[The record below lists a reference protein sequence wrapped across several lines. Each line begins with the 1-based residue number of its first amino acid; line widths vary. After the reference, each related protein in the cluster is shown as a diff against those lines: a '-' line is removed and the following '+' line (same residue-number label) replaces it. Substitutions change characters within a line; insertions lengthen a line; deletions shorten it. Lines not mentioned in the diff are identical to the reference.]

1 MGRRSRASRCRPSRC
16 RIEGPILRLDKGSG
30 AGVMLEHP
38 RNIGGI
44 FPDRV
49 EWEKGGVGGPGR
61 EERVLKPLE
70 RGSAQLRLITRAGV
84 EMYQRPAVRSFFF
97 FLVPEAQ
104 RPSASPSREASQI

>member
-1 MGRRSRASRCRPSRC
+1 M
-16 RIEGPILRLDKGSG
+16 RLDKGSG

-84 EMYQRPAVRSFFF
+84 EMYQRPAVRPSFISWFQKRS
-97 FLVPEAQ
+97 VPLLP
-104 RPSASPSREASQI
+104 RPERLRRSELYRPVYCR